1 MATGPQQKRKE
12 LREKR
17 LKAEAKAKG
26 GDRRE
31 NLVKIIGASA
41 LVAVVALVV
50 VIIALSGGD
59 DGDSSSKSS
68 SDVTAQLSGIPQ
80 NGTVLG
86 DPNAEVTLVEFGDL
100 QCPICKQ
107 YAEDVL
113 PDVITGPI
121 KDGDANFDFKN
132 WAILGEGSILAGKAA
147 LAAAE
152 QDRMW
157 EFIELF
163 YANQGLEGSGYVTD
177 DFLTDIA
184 EQAGVPDI
192 DQWNVDRES
201 DAVEATLLEI
211 DEQAVDE
218 GFSGTPSFAIQD
230 GQGNLTTVEANS
242 VDPAEN
248 TQTIIDAINEA
259 NGGNGNQ

>member
-1 MATGPQQKRKE
+1 
-12 LREKR
+12 
-17 LKAEAKAKG
+17 
-26 GDRRE
+26 
-31 NLVKIIGASA
+31 
-41 LVAVVALVV
+41 
-50 VIIALSGGD
+50 
-59 DGDSSSKSS
+59 
-68 SDVTAQLSGIPQ
+68 VTEQLAGIPQ

-86 DPNAEVTLVEFGDL
+86 DPDAKVTLVEFGDL

-113 PDVITGPI
+113 PGVITGPI
-121 KDGDANFDFKN
+121 KDGDANFDFNN

-192 DQWNVDRES
+192 DKWNVDRES
-201 DAVEATLLEI
+201 DAVEQTLLEI
-211 DEQAVDE
+211 DEQAVDQ
-218 GFSGTPSFAIQD
+218 GFSGTPSFALRD
-230 GQGNLTTVEANS
+230 AQGNLTTVQANS
-242 VDPAEN
+242 TDPAEN
-248 TQTIIDAINEA
+248 TQTIIDAINDA
-259 NGGNGNQ
+259 NGSGGGNGGNGNS

>member
-17 LKAEAKAKG
+17 LKAEASAKG

-31 NLVKIIGASA
+31 NLFKIIGISA
-41 LVAVVALVV
+41 VVAVVAV
-50 VIIALSGGD
+50 VIAGFALSGGSD
-59 DGDSSSKSS
+59 DSDTSKST
-68 SDVTAQLSGIPQ
+68 SDVTAQLSDIPQ

-86 DPNAEVTLVEFGDL
+86 DPDAKVTLVEFADL

-113 PDVITGPI
+113 PDVISGPI
-121 KDGDANFDFKN
+121 KSGKANLSFKN
-132 WAILGEGSILAGKAA
+132 WAILGEGSILASKAA

-157 EFIELF
+157 EFVEIF

-184 EQAGVPDI
+184 EQADVPDI
-192 DQWNVDRES
+192 DKWNVDRES
-201 DAVEATLLEI
+201 DAVEQTLLKV
-211 DEQAVDE
+211 DEQAVDQ
-218 GFSGTPSFAIQD
+218 GLSGTPSFAV
-230 GQGNLTTVEANS
+230 QGAKGDLTTVEANS

-248 TQTIIDAINEA
+248 VQTIIDAINDA
-259 NGGNGNQ
+259 K